1 MTAGVPGSQSE
12 AAKIMVCIL
21 GVVKYATE
29 DFAENLCHV
38 ASKMIGQSL
47 SSCDKIFSEIFRIG
61 ANFQRLFSR

>member
-1 MTAGVPGSQSE
+1 MSTLLVFQTVSMILSGTE
-12 AAKIMVCIL
+12 EL